1 MKAQAVGAQQ
11 VHARAACD
19 ALEVG
24 RQVGVNAR
32 RHDQRGLAFH
42 ATCDLQ
48 CGSHLGVGQRN
59 DRQVSPRVSQVSK
72 RAAGM
77 DVNER
82 HFAREP
88 LSRHVVAQH
97 FGLHMGIRLFGM
109 FG

>member
-1 MKAQAVGAQQ
+1 MPDDTTS
-11 VHARAACD
+11 AA
-19 ALEVG
+19 LHFM
-24 RQVGVNAR
+24 RP
-32 RHDQRGLAFH
+32 
-42 ATCDLQ
+42 AT
-48 CGSHLGVGQRN
+48 SSAAATLGVGQRN
-59 DRQVSPRVSQVSK
+59 DRQVSPCVGQVSQ
-72 RAAGM
+72 RAAGV